1 MAITDTSH
9 ETDAEA
15 PAAPPPGPPD
25 TPAPSGR
32 APGAGAGLDDH
43 KLIGKLHLALALVFL
58 LAGGVVAMV
67 LRTQLAAPDL
77 DLVAN
82 VDYTRLLT
90 LHGTYTVFLFLLPA
104 WIGLATAL
112 VPLQIGATR
121 LAFPRLAPLGLGLFT
136 AGGGMVLAAPL
147 VKGEVLGT
155 GWTLGSLVARRS
167 QAPGDGPELLMLGLM
182 LVGAAVIVTA
192 INIIATIVLLRA
204 PGLTLRRVP
213 PFSFSVLVSCAML
226 LLATPVLLVGLGLLL
241 ADHHYGGG
249 VFDGGRGGNPLVW
262 ARLFWFFAY
271 PAMWALVLPAFG
283 VLGEIVPVFTRTR
296 LGGNRAGHAM
306 ATGAMV
312 AIGAL
317 AFVGWG
323 SQLPGDPSLPRWFFS
338 ATSLAILG
346 PVFVLLLTCLAS
358 LRLGRPHLGAPLLG
372 GLGVAAVVLLGLPG
386 AAIAAV
392 APTSRMGNGT
402 YWTVAVQ
409 HSLFFG
415 AATIGV
421 LAAVVYWAPK
431 LWGRR
436 LPQGAAVAGLGG
448 VLLGTLVMDL
458 SMYVLGLQQMPR
470 HTPRYPTHES
480 WQAANLIATAGGYLV
495 GLGLLAFL
503 AGMVGVVLRRRGHV
517 TDGATDGVADGAPD
531 GEPSDADPWQGH
543 TLEWATASPAPLHNF
558 DVLPE
563 VRSER
568 PLLDRREAGAA
579 V

>member
-15 PAAPPPGPPD
+15 PAAPPPEPPD
-25 TPAPSGR
+25 PPAAATR
-32 APGAGAGLDDH
+32 APGAAGLADH

-58 LAGGVVAMV
+58 LAGGGIAMIM
-67 LRTQLAAPDL
+67 RTQLAAPDL
-77 DLVAN
+77 DLVTN

-121 LAFPRLAPLGLGLFT
+121 LAFPRLAPFALGLFT
-136 AGGGMVLAAPL
+136 AGGGMMLAAPL
-147 VKGEVLGT
+147 VEGRSLGT
-155 GWTLGSLVARRS
+155 GWTLGSLVSRRA
-167 QAPGDGPELLMLGLM
+167 QAPGEGPELLMLGLM
-182 LVGAAVIVTA
+182 LVGAAVVVAA
-192 INIIATIVLLRA
+192 INIVATIVLLRA

-213 PFSFSVLVSCAML
+213 PFSFSVIVSGAML
-226 LLATPVLLVGLGLLL
+226 LLATPVLLVGLGLLF
-241 ADHHYGGG
+241 ADHHYGGR
-249 VFDGGRGGNPLVW
+249 VFDAGRGGNPLVW

-283 VLGEIVPVFTRTR
+283 VLGEIVPVFTRAR
-296 LGGNRAGHAM
+296 LGGNRAGHPM

-346 PVFVLLLTCLAS
+346 PAFVLVLTCLGG
-358 LRLGRPHLGAPLLG
+358 LRLGRPRLGAPLLG
-372 GLGVAAVVLLGLPG
+372 GLGVASVVLLGMAG
-386 AAIAAV
+386 AAVGAV
-392 APTSRMGNGT
+392 APTSRFGTGT
-402 YWTVAVQ
+402 YWSVAVQ

-415 AATIGV
+415 GATIGV
-421 LAAVVYWAPK
+421 LAAIAYWAPK

-436 LPQGAAVAGLGG
+436 LPEGAAVAGLGA
-448 VLLGTLVMDL
+448 VLLGTLVMTL

-470 HTPRYPTHES
+470 HTPRYPAHES
-480 WQAANLIATAGGYLV
+480 WQAANVVATGGGFL
-495 GLGLLAFL
+495 LGIGALAFL
-503 AGMVGVVLRRRGHV
+503 AGVAAVLLRRP
-517 TDGATDGVADGAPD
+517 ATEAG
-531 GEPSDADPWQGH
+531 GEPAGEADPWQGH
-543 TLEWATASPAPLHNF
+543 TLEWATASPPPPHNF
-558 DVLPE
+558 DALPE

-568 PLLDRREAGAA
+568 PLLDLDLGTAG
-579 V
+579 

>member
-15 PAAPPPGPPD
+15 PAAPPPEPPD
-25 TPAPSGR
+25 HPAPPGR
-32 APGAGAGLDDH
+32 APGADRALADH

-58 LAGGVVAMV
+58 VAGGVIAMIM
-67 LRTQLAAPDL
+67 RTQLAAPDL
-77 DLVAN
+77 DVVSN
-82 VDYTRLLT
+82 VNYTRLLT
-90 LHGTYTVFLFLLPA
+90 LHGTYSVFLFLLPA

-121 LAFPRLAPLGLGLFT
+121 LAFPRLAPLALGLFT

-147 VKGEVLGT
+147 VKGLVLGS
-155 GWTLGSLVARRS
+155 GWTLGSLVARRA

-182 LVGAAVIVTA
+182 LVGAAVIVAA
-192 INIIATIVLLRA
+192 INIVATVVLLRA

-213 PFSFSVLVSCAML
+213 PFSFSVLVSSAML
-226 LLATPVLLVGLGLLL
+226 LLATPVLLVGLGLLV
-241 ADHHYGGG
+241 ADHHYGGR
-249 VFDGGRGGNPLVW
+249 VFDAGHGGNPLVW

-271 PAMWALVLPAFG
+271 PAMWALVLPALG

-296 LGGNRAGHAM
+296 LGGNRAGHPM

-323 SQLPGDPSLPRWFFS
+323 SELPGDPTLPRWFFA

-346 PVFVLLLTCLAS
+346 PVAVLTLTCLGS
-358 LRLGRPHLGAPLLG
+358 LRLGRPQLGAPLLG
-372 GLGVAAVVLLGLPG
+372 SLGIASVVLLGLPG

-415 AATIGV
+415 GATIGV
-421 LAAVVYWAPK
+421 LAAIVYWAPK

-436 LPQGAAVAGLGG
+436 LPAGAAAVGLVA
-448 VLLGTLVMDL
+448 VIVGTHVANL

-470 HTPRYPTHES
+470 HTPRYPTHDS
-480 WQAANLIATAGGYLV
+480 WRAANVIATGGGFLI
-495 GLGLLAFL
+495 GLGVLAFL
-503 AGMVGVVLRRRGHV
+503 AAVMAVVVRRRV
-517 TDGATDGVADGAPD
+517 VAPA
-531 GEPSDADPWQGH
+531 GEPSDTADPWQGH
-543 TLEWATASPAPLHNF
+543 TLEWTTASPPPPHNF

-568 PLLDRREAGAA
+568 PLLDLLDLGTPG
-579 V
+579 

>member
-15 PAAPPPGPPD
+15 PAAPPPEPPD
-25 TPAPSGR
+25 SQAPARR
-32 APGAGAGLDDH
+32 APGSADRKLDDH
-43 KLIGKLHLALALVFL
+43 KLIGQLHLALALLFL
-58 LAGGVVAMV
+58 LVGGAIAMI

-77 DLVAN
+77 HLVTN
-82 VDYTRLLT
+82 LNDTRLLT

-104 WIGLATAL
+104 WIGLATVL

-121 LAFPRLAPLGLGLFT
+121 LAFPRLAPLALGLFT

-147 VKGEVLGT
+147 VKGRVLGT
-155 GWTLGSLVARRS
+155 GWTLGSLVARRA
-167 QAPGDGPELLMLGLM
+167 QAPGKGPELLMLGLII
-182 LVGAAVIVTA
+182 VAAAVIVAA

-213 PFSFSVLVSCAML
+213 PFTFSVLVSSAML
-226 LLATPVLLVGLGLLL
+226 LLATPVLSVGLGLLL
-241 ADHHYGGG
+241 IDHHYGGR
-249 VFDGGRGGNPLVW
+249 VFDASQGGNPLVW

-296 LGGNRAGHAM
+296 LGGNRGGHSM

-317 AFVGWG
+317 AFAGWG

-338 ATSLAILG
+338 ATSLAILA
-346 PVFVLLLTCLAS
+346 PAFVLILTCLTS
-358 LRLGRPHLGAPLLG
+358 LRLGRPQLGAPLLG
-372 GLGVAAVVLLGLPG
+372 AIALASVALLGLPG

-415 AATIGV
+415 GATIGL
-421 LAAVVYWAPK
+421 LAAIAYWAPK

-436 LPQGAAVAGLGG
+436 LPEGAAVAGLGG
-448 VLLGTLVMDL
+448 VLLGSLVMNL

-480 WQAANLIATAGGYLV
+480 WRAANVVATGGGFVL

-503 AGMVGVVLRRRGHV
+503 AGVTAVVVRRRG
-517 TDGATDGVADGAPD
+517 TASD
-531 GEPSDADPWQGH
+531 GEPSGAADPWQGH
-543 TLEWATASPAPLHNF
+543 TLEWTTTSPPPPHNF

-568 PLLDRREAGAA
+568 PLLDLVGGGA
-579 V
+579 VG

>member
-15 PAAPPPGPPD
+15 PAAPPPEPPVP
-25 TPAPSGR
+25 PASAGR
-32 APGAGAGLDDH
+32 APGAADKLADH

-58 LAGGVVAMV
+58 LVGGVVAMIM
-67 LRTQLAAPDL
+67 RTQLAAPDL
-77 DLVAN
+77 DVVTN

-90 LHGTYTVFLFLLPA
+90 LHGTYSLFLFLLPA
-104 WIGLATAL
+104 WIGLATVL

-121 LAFPRLAPLGLGLFT
+121 LAFPRLAPLALGLFT
-136 AGGGMVLAAPL
+136 SGGGMVLAAPL
-147 VKGEVLGT
+147 VKGRVLGT
-155 GWTLGSLVARRS
+155 GWTLGALVARRA

-182 LVGAAVIVTA
+182 LVAGAVIVAA
-192 INIIATIVLLRA
+192 INIVATIVLLRA

-226 LLATPVLLVGLGLLL
+226 LLATPVLLVGLGLLF
-241 ADHHYGGG
+241 ADHHYGGR
-249 VFDGGRGGNPLVW
+249 VFDAGRGGNPLVW

-306 ATGAMV
+306 VTGAMV

-323 SQLPGDPSLPRWFFS
+323 SQLPGDPSVPRWFFS

-346 PVFVLLLTCLAS
+346 PVAVLLLTCLAS
-358 LRLGRPHLGAPLLG
+358 LRLGRPQLGAPLLG
-372 GLGVAAVVLLGLPG
+372 SLGIASVVLLGLPG

-409 HSLFFG
+409 HYLFFD
-415 AATIGV
+415 AATLGLLTAI
-421 LAAVVYWAPK
+421 VYWAPK

-436 LPQGAAVAGLGG
+436 LPEGAAALGLVG
-448 VLLGTLVMDL
+448 VILGTHVTNL

-470 HTPRYPTHES
+470 HTPRYPTHHS
-480 WQAANLIATAGGYLV
+480 WQAANVIATAGGCLL
-495 GLGLLAFL
+495 GLGLVAFVAA
-503 AGMVGVVLRRRGHV
+503 AGAVIVRRR
-517 TDGATDGVADGAPD
+517 AVAGD
-531 GEPSDADPWQGH
+531 GETAGGSDPWQGH
-543 TLEWATASPAPLHNF
+543 TLEWTTASPPPPHNF

-568 PLLDRREAGAA
+568 PLLDLLDVGTGG
-579 V
+579 

>member
-15 PAAPPPGPPD
+15 PAAPPPEPPD
-25 TPAPSGR
+25 PPTPAER
-32 APGAGAGLDDH
+32 APGSADRKLADH
-43 KLIGKLHLALALVFL
+43 KLIGKLHLALAVVFL
-58 LAGGVVAMV
+58 VIGGGIAMI
-67 LRTQLAAPDL
+67 LRTQLAGPDL
-77 DLVAN
+77 DLVTN
-82 VDYTRLLT
+82 VNYTRLLT

-121 LAFPRLAPLGLGLFT
+121 LAFPRLAPLALGLFT

-147 VKGEVLGT
+147 VKGDVLGT
-155 GWTLGSLVARRS
+155 GWTLGALVGRRA
-167 QAPGDGPELLMLGLM
+167 QAPGDGPELLTLGLM
-182 LVGAAVIVTA
+182 LVGAAVIVAA
-192 INIIATIVLLRA
+192 INIISTVVLLRA
-204 PGLTLRRVP
+204 PGLTIRRVP
-213 PFSFSVLVSCAML
+213 LFSFSMLVSSAML
-226 LLATPVLLVGLGLLL
+226 LLATPVLVVGLGLLL
-241 ADHHYGGG
+241 ADHHYGGR
-249 VFDGGRGGNPLVW
+249 VFDAGRGGNPLVW

-296 LGGNRAGHAM
+296 LGGNRGGHPM
-306 ATGAMV
+306 ATGAMA

-317 AFVGWG
+317 AFLGWG

-346 PVFVLLLTCLAS
+346 PALVLTLTCLAS
-358 LRLGRPHLGAPLLG
+358 LRLGRPRLGAPLLG
-372 GLGVAAVVLLGLPG
+372 GVGLAAVVLLGLPG

-409 HSLFFG
+409 HSLFFV

-421 LAAVVYWAPK
+421 LAAIVYWAPK

-436 LPQGAAVAGLGG
+436 LPEGAAVVGLGA
-448 VLLGTLVMDL
+448 VVLGTLVMSL

-480 WQAANLIATAGGYLV
+480 WRAANLFATGGGFLIGIGV
-495 GLGLLAFL
+495 LAFL
-503 AGMVGVVLRRRGHV
+503 AGMAAVVLRR
-517 TDGATDGVADGAPD
+517 GVVAPD
-531 GEPSDADPWQGH
+531 GGAADAGTSDDADPWEGH
-543 TLEWATASPAPLHNF
+543 TLEWATTSPAPPHNF

-568 PLLDRREAGAA
+568 PLLDLRELGT
-579 V
+579 VG

>member
-15 PAAPPPGPPD
+15 TAAPPSGPPD
-25 TPAPSGR
+25 SPALRRGSADR
-32 APGAGAGLDDH
+32 TLADH
-43 KLIGKLHLALALVFL
+43 KLIGQLHLALALVFL
-58 LAGGVVAMV
+58 LVGGVIAMI

-77 DLVAN
+77 DLVTN
-82 VDYTRLLT
+82 VNYTRLLT

-121 LAFPRLAPLGLGLFT
+121 LAFPRLAPLAFGLFA
-136 AGGGMVLAAPL
+136 AGGGMVLAAPFL
-147 VKGEVLGT
+147 KGRVLAT
-155 GWTLGSLVARRS
+155 GWTLGSLVTRRP
-167 QAPGDGPELLMLGLM
+167 QAPGKGPELLILGLM
-182 LVGAAVIVTA
+182 VVAAAVIVA
-192 INIIATIVLLRA
+192 AVNVIATIVLLRA

-213 PFSFSVLVSCAML
+213 VFSFSVLVSSAVL
-226 LLATPVLLVGLGLLL
+226 LLATPVLLVGLGVLL
-241 ADHHYGGG
+241 ADHHYGGR
-249 VFDGGRGGNPLVW
+249 VFDASHGGNPLVW

-296 LGGNRAGHAM
+296 LGGNRAGHTM

-312 AIGAL
+312 AVGAL
-317 AFVGWG
+317 AFAGWG

-346 PVFVLLLTCLAS
+346 PALVLIVTCLGS
-358 LRLGRPHLGAPLLG
+358 LRLGRPRFGAPLLG
-372 GLGVAAVVLLGLPG
+372 AVGLATVVLLGLPG

-415 AATIGV
+415 GATIGV
-421 LAAVVYWAPK
+421 LVAIAWWAPK

-436 LPQGAAVAGLGG
+436 LPEGAALAGLGG
-448 VLLGTLVMDL
+448 VVFGTLVMSL

-480 WQAANLIATAGGYLV
+480 WRAANVAATGGGFLL

-503 AGMVGVVLRRRGHV
+503 VGVVAVVVRRRV
-517 TDGATDGVADGAPD
+517 VASD
-531 GEPSDADPWQGH
+531 GEQADAADPWQGH
-543 TLEWATASPAPLHNF
+543 TLEWATASPPPPHNF
-558 DVLPE
+558 DALPE

-568 PLLDRREAGAA
+568 PLLDLVGQGP
-579 V
+579 VG

>member
-15 PAAPPPGPPD
+15 PAAPPPEPPD
-25 TPAPSGR
+25 HPAPPGR
-32 APGAGAGLDDH
+32 APGVDRALADH
-43 KLIGKLHLALALVFL
+43 KLIGKLHLVLALVFL
-58 LAGGVVAMV
+58 LAGGVIAMIM
-67 LRTQLAAPDL
+67 RTQLSGSDL
-77 DLVAN
+77 DVVSDVNYA
-82 VDYTRLLT
+82 RLLT
-90 LHGTYTVFLFLLPA
+90 LHGTYSVFLFLLPA

-121 LAFPRLAPLGLGLFT
+121 LAFPRLAPLTLGLFT

-147 VKGEVLGT
+147 VNGRVLGT
-155 GWTLGSLVARRS
+155 GWTLGSLVATRA

-182 LVGAAVIVTA
+182 LVGAAVIAAA
-192 INIIATIVLLRA
+192 INIVATVVLLRA

-213 PFSFSVLVSCAML
+213 PFTFSVLVSSAML
-226 LLATPVLLVGLGLLL
+226 LLATPVLLVGLALLM
-241 ADHHYGGG
+241 ADHHYGGR
-249 VFDGGRGGNPLVW
+249 VFDASHGGNPLVW

-283 VLGEIVPVFTRTR
+283 VLGEIVPVFTRAR
-296 LGGNRAGHAM
+296 LGGSRSGHPM

-317 AFVGWG
+317 AFIGWG
-323 SQLPGDPSLPRWFFS
+323 SQLPGDPTLPRWFFS
-338 ATSLAILG
+338 ATSLAILA
-346 PVFVLLLTCLAS
+346 PAAVLTLTCLGS
-358 LRLGRPHLGAPLLG
+358 LRLGRPQVGAPLVGSLG
-372 GLGVAAVVLLGLPG
+372 IAAVVLLGLPG

-392 APTSRMGNGT
+392 APTSRLGNGT

-436 LPQGAAVAGLGG
+436 LPDGGASIGLVAVI
-448 VLLGTLVMDL
+448 LGTLIADV

-470 HTPRYPTHES
+470 HTPRYPDHES
-480 WQAANLIATAGGYLV
+480 WQAANLIATAGGFLLA
-495 GLGLLAFL
+495 LGVLAFL
-503 AGMVGVVLRRRGHV
+503 GAALAVVLRRR
-517 TDGATDGVADGAPD
+517 D
-531 GEPSDADPWQGH
+531 GEPGGDGADAADPWPGH
-543 TLEWATASPAPLHNF
+543 TLEWFTTSPPPPQNF

-568 PLLDRREAGAA
+568 PLLDLSDVGT
-579 V
+579 VD

>member
-15 PAAPPPGPPD
+15 PAAPPPEPPD
-25 TPAPSGR
+25 SLAPGR
-32 APGAGAGLDDH
+32 AAGAAAQRLADH
-43 KLIGKLHLALALVFL
+43 KLIGRLLLALALVFL
-58 LAGGVVAMV
+58 LVGGAIAMI
-67 LRTQLAAPDL
+67 LRTQLAGPDL
-77 DLVAN
+77 DVVTN
-82 VDYTRLLT
+82 INYTRLLT
-90 LHGTYTVFLFLLPA
+90 LHGTYMVFLFLLPA
-104 WIGLATAL
+104 WMGLATAL

-121 LAFPRLAPLGLGLFT
+121 LAFPRLAPLALGLFT

-147 VKGEVLGT
+147 VKGRVLGT
-155 GWTLGSLVARRS
+155 GWTLGSLVARRA
-167 QAPGDGPELLMLGLM
+167 QTPGKGPELLVLGLM
-182 LVGAAVIVTA
+182 LVAAAVIVAA
-192 INIIATIVLLRA
+192 INIVATIVLLRA
-204 PGLTLRRVP
+204 PGLTVRRVP
-213 PFSFSVLVSCAML
+213 LFSFSVLVSSAML
-226 LLATPVLLVGLGLLL
+226 LLATPVLLVGLGLLFV
-241 ADHHYGGG
+241 DHHYGGR
-249 VFDGGRGGNPLVW
+249 VFDGGHGGNPLVW
-262 ARLFWFFAY
+262 PRLFWFFAY

-296 LGGNRAGHAM
+296 LGGNRGGHAM

-317 AFVGWG
+317 AFAGWG

-346 PVFVLLLTCLAS
+346 PAFVLILTCLAS
-358 LRLGRPHLGAPLLG
+358 LRLGRPQLGAPLVGALA
-372 GLGVAAVVLLGLPG
+372 LASVVLLGLPG

-415 AATIGV
+415 GATIGV
-421 LAAVVYWAPK
+421 LAAIAYWAPK

-436 LPQGAAVAGLGG
+436 LPEGAAFAGLGG
-448 VLLGTLVMDL
+448 VLLGAVVMNVA
-458 SMYVLGLQQMPR
+458 MYVLGLQQMPR

-480 WQAANLIATAGGYLV
+480 WQAANVVATGGGFLL
-495 GLGLLAFL
+495 GLGLLVFL
-503 AGMVGVVLRRRGHV
+503 LGVVAVVLRRR
-517 TDGATDGVADGAPD
+517 VAAPD
-531 GEPSDADPWQGH
+531 AQPPDAADPWQGH
-543 TLEWATASPAPLHNF
+543 TLEWATTSPPPPHNF

-568 PLLDRREAGAA
+568 PLLDLIGRGAA
-579 V
+579 G